1 MKKIS
6 LIYTVAIILVL
17 VGTLIPMGASSQ
29 PTYQFSSTERQLTTS
44 TADQFDPAISG
55 SYAVYS
61 DRRNGD
67 ADIYLYNLDTNA
79 ETQITS
85 GGGDQLLPDIYGT
98 KVVYTDFGTGNADV
112 VLYDILTGQTT
123 RLTNDPANQRNP
135 AISGNRVVYEDDRTA
150 LPGVWMWQI
159 YMVDLNTM
167 TETPLT
173 NDPGRHRKPAVS
185 GSNVVYED
193 YLNGNSEIVLF
204 DLNANVETNISNNPA
219 QELEPDLDGDIVVLS
234 STRASIGDIY
244 YYRISTGETVAV
256 TNTVDYE
263 RNPSVSG
270 DYISYES
277 LAAGNSDVWLYS
289 IPMGVVAQATTEPDE
304 QYLNDLS
311 GNRLVYTDNR
321 NGGNLDIYMTE
332 FAFLTPEISVS
343 PGSLYFGEVKKG
355 EYRTQIVTITNEG
368 GMGLTVSSIVLAS
381 GSSTTFSITQVP
393 TLPKVIAPGASV
405 DATITFAPT
414 ALGSFFGMLQVT
426 SDDPDEGLV
435 EVPLVGI
442 GVYSEKPPEQQIQ
455 DILDFFDDS
464 VDDGT
469 LPGDGPGKSAENR
482 RHALRNMIEAAGDL
496 IGNGDIAG
504 ACQLLYDTYLKT
516 DGDPQPPDFVKGS
529 AAPELASEILTLM
542 QTLNCPQCSG
552 L

>member
-1 MKKIS
+1 MKKIG
-6 LIYTVAIILVL
+6 LISTVAIILV
-17 VGTLIPMGASSQ
+17 VVATLIPMGASSQ
-29 PTYQFSSTERQLTTS
+29 PTFQLSTTESQLTTS
-44 TADQFDPAISG
+44 TADQFDPATSG
-55 SYAVYS
+55 SYVVYS

-67 ADIYLYNLDTNA
+67 ADIYLYNLDTNT
-79 ETQITS
+79 ETQITL
-85 GGGDQLLPDIYGT
+85 GGGDQLLPDIDGT
-98 KVVYTDFGTGNADV
+98 KVVYTDFGTDNADIV
-112 VLYDILTGQTT
+112 VYDISTGQTT

-135 AISGNRVVYEDDRTA
+135 AISGNRVVYEDDRN
-150 LPGVWMWQI
+150 GNYEI
-159 YMVDLNTM
+159 YLFDLTTM
-167 TETPLT
+167 TETRLT
-173 NDPGRHRKPAVS
+173 NEPHIQRNPAIS
-185 GSNVVYED
+185 GSKAVWEDYCNGYGDIYMLDLAANVVT
-193 YLNGNSEIVLF
+193 
-204 DLNANVETNISNNPA
+204 NVSLDPS
-219 QELEPDLDGDIVVLS
+219 QDKEPDVDGDIIVYT
-234 STRASIGDIY
+234 STRANIETDIY

-256 TNTVDYE
+256 TDTADIE
-263 RNPSVSG
+263 RYASVYG
-270 DYISYES
+270 DYISYDS

-289 IPMGVVAQATTEPDE
+289 ISLGVAAQATTNLAD
-304 QYLNDLS
+304 QYLNAIF
-311 GNRLVYTDNR
+311 GNRLVYADNR
-321 NGGNLDIYMTE
+321 NGNLDIYLTE
-332 FAFLTPEISVS
+332 FEFLTPDISVA
-343 PGSLYFGEVKKG
+343 PPLVEFGNVEKNKS
-355 EYRTQIVTITNEG
+355 TTAIVTITNEG
-368 GMGLTVSSIVLAS
+368 DMNLTVSGISLVS
-381 GSSTTFSITQVP
+381 GSSNAFSITQVP
-393 TLPKVIAPGASV
+393 TTTTIAPGAQADV
-405 DATITFAPT
+405 TITFAPT
-414 ALGSFFGMLQVT
+414 ALGSFSGTLQIT